1 MKTIFIALLGTLW
14 VITNGFGQSNLAN
27 VKSKKFKTS
36 EGLKIE
42 GQVGYL
48 EVPENRSKPSSRMIR
63 LKYIHLKSLSEKP
76 FIPVV
81 YLEGG
86 GGVSTWEAE
95 SPKDLQDRIEILE
108 VADLIFLDR
117 RGSSDEALT
126 YIWQED
132 FPKGFFISEETANK
146 HYQKMAKAALE
157 KFRQNKIDVSGYNI
171 EEHAKDVNDLMTA
184 LGFDTYSIFGFS
196 FGSQIGMTVLGLYPD
211 RVDKAILVGAD
222 APDQAFNFPRH
233 LDAHVKKISYL
244 IEQEGTLD
252 MSGVEFEKLVQDT
265 MQKLKTNPATV
276 TVKNPV
282 TRKEV
287 ELKIGDFGLGL
298 ILRLD
303 IDDYHDIPVIPR
315 LLHSINSGD
324 YSLLT
329 WFVQKRIAMA
339 IGLPGQGINQQLASG
354 VSQDRWSVIE
364 KEAQESIF
372 GNVVN
377 FPFSS
382 LKDQWPTTNLS
393 FDPSIPIRTEIPTLF
408 ITGKLDCRTPIE
420 QVELTMQGFESA
432 IHVQVENAGHEQAQ
446 WDADVANQIIPSF
459 IKGEPIQT
467 TDAYYSDIEFIRLN
481 GQVSGHPSI
490 K

>member
-1 MKTIFIALLGTLW
+1 MKIVFIALLSTIC
-14 VITNGFGQSNLAN
+14 ITTTSFGQSNLVD
-27 VKSKKFKTS
+27 VKFKKYKTS

-42 GQVGYL
+42 GYIGYL
-48 EVPENRSKPSSRMIR
+48 EVPENRSKSSSRMIR
-63 LKYIHLKSLSEKP
+63 LKYIHLKSIAEKP
-76 FIPVV
+76 SAPIV

-132 FPKGFFISEETANK
+132 FPTDFFTSEKAANQ

-157 KFRQNKIDVSGYNI
+157 RFSKDKVDVSGYNI
-171 EEHAKDVNDLMTA
+171 EEHAKDVNDLMAA
-184 LGFDTYSIFGFS
+184 LGFDVYTIFGFS
-196 FGSQIGMTVLGLYPD
+196 FGSHIGMTVMDLYPG
-211 RVDKAILVGAD
+211 RVDRAILVGAD
-222 APDQAFNFPRH
+222 APNQAFNYPRH
-233 LDAHVKKISYL
+233 LDAHVKKVGHL
-244 IEQEGTLD
+244 IEQEGTLE
-252 MSGVEFEKLVQDT
+252 MSGEAFEKLVEET
-265 MQKLKTNPATV
+265 MLKLKANPATV
-276 TVKNPV
+276 TVKNPL
-282 TRKEV
+282 TRKEIA
-287 ELKIGDFGLGL
+287 LKIGDFGLAL

-315 LLHSINSGD
+315 LLHSVNTGD

-329 WFVQKRIAMA
+329 WFVQKRIAFA

-364 KEAQESIF
+364 KEAQESRF
-372 GNVVN
+372 GNAVN
-377 FPFSS
+377 FPFSAV
-382 LKDQWPTTNLS
+382 KDHWPTTTLS
-393 FDPSIPIRTEIPTLF
+393 FDPSIPVRTEIPTLF
-408 ITGKLDCRTPIE
+408 ITGTLDCRTPVE
-420 QVELTMQGFESA
+420 QVEVTMKGFEHA

-446 WDADVANQIIPSF
+446 WDADVANRIIPSF
-459 IKGEPIQT
+459 IKGEPLET
-467 TDAYYSDIEFIRLN
+467 TNVYYSDIEFIPLN
-481 GQVSGHPSI
+481 GEASGHPSI